1 MWSRRGILAGAFLGL
16 LAVINAEEVLVGQ
29 ANLEEFQK
37 LLDQADQASLHAAL
51 HDYSPK
57 KFKHGMFKEDRTAV
71 EAIHRD
77 QPSLAST
84 IVAIAKRQDTPSNGT
99 ATASPPDVNSPT
111 TPPVESP
118 TDGGESPTATP
129 SVAEPTPIGPGG
141 GSVIETP
148 GNPTTPTTTVDGPPN
163 DSPETVTSTSISANV
178 PVGGGSSPT
187 TSVGGGNEPSAPT
200 TTPAPDSGPSP
211 IAGDIITTT
220 NAEGITLVS
229 TVGGGAL
236 TAGELITTTNADGIT
251 QVSTAGVGAPT
262 AGQVITTTNA
272 DGITLISTFGGEA
285 LTAGQVITTTNA
297 DGVTIVSTV
306 GGGYVTLSSSS
317 GGRPTPTSTTANSRT
332 TRRPSS
338 TSTLLRTSTLP
349 NGSQSTVTAVTV
361 VPGEIEGGST
371 PTGEAGAGAAVSGT
385 QGASPSL
392 QNGVARQ
399 TGSRG
404 GELVCLLGAAI
415 GVAMMM

>member
-1 MWSRRGILAGAFLGL
+1 MWSRRGILAGAFLGF
-16 LAVINAEEVLVGQ
+16 LAIVNAEQVLVSQ
-29 ANLEEFQK
+29 ANLEELQK

-71 EAIHRD
+71 EAIHRE

-84 IVAIAKRQDTPSNGT
+84 IVAIAKRQDIPSNGT
-99 ATASPPDVNSPT
+99 ASANPPDVNSPT

-118 TDGGESPTATP
+118 TDVGEGPTTTA
-129 SVAEPTPIGPGG
+129 SVAEPTPIGPVE

-148 GNPTTPTTTVDGPPN
+148 GNPTTPTTTVDGPPD
-163 DSPETVTSTSISANV
+163 DSPETVTSTSTSANV

-187 TSVGGGNEPSAPT
+187 TSVGGGNDPSAPT
-200 TTPAPDSGPSP
+200 TTPAPDAGPSP

-220 NAEGITLVS
+220 NAEGTTLIS

-236 TAGELITTTNADGIT
+236 TAGEVITTTNAEGIT
-251 QVSTAGVGAPT
+251 LVSTAGGAAPT

-272 DGITLISTFGGEA
+272 EGITLVSTIGGGA

-297 DGVTIVSTV
+297 EGVTIVSTV
-306 GGGYVTLSSSS
+306 GGGYVTLSRSND
-317 GGRPTPTSTTANSRT
+317 GRTTPVSTTANTRT

-361 VPGEIEGGST
+361 VPGELEGGAT
-371 PTGEAGAGAAVSGT
+371 PTGEAGAGAAASGT

-399 TGSRG
+399 TGGRAW
-404 GELVCLLGAAI
+404 ELGCLLGAAI